1 MARYRYGLEIM
12 LREDR
17 VEVHFRGVGG
27 GQLLFHFQQPFFVV
41 LLCQDDALVAAL
53 PNGLDYRKLMVFM
66 NGRLYS
72 RLPLRCRKTSYVQFA
87 PGATSNFLAS
97 LAHFSQRSLR

>member
-1 MARYRYGLEIM
+1 MGLNQP
-12 LREDR
+12 DR
-17 VEVHFRGVGG
+17 TKSNHLTLQRASKNQKHGEA
-27 GQLLFHFQQPFFVV
+27 
-41 LLCQDDALVAAL
+41 ALVAAL
-53 PNGLDYRKLMVFM
+53 PNGLDNRKLMVFM

-72 RLPLRCRKTSYVQFA
+72 RLPLRCRKTSHVQFA